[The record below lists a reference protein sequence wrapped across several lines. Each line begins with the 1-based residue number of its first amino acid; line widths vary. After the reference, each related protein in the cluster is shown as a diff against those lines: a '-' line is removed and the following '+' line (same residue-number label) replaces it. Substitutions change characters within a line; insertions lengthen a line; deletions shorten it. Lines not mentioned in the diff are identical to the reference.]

1 MTRAAPRSFS
11 ATSIFFTVAFFLEV
25 ISAQN
30 GALCDEAAK
39 TEPQIL
45 QADREHWA
53 YVPPIQPL
61 TPPVR
66 DVAWC
71 RTSID
76 RFILAK
82 LEERGLAAAPPADPT
97 ALLRRVTFDLT
108 GLPPTPHEID
118 EFTAAL
124 RKKPAASEEAY
135 VTVVERLLASDAY
148 AERQAQH
155 WLDLA
160 RYADT
165 DGYEHDNVRPDAWRY
180 RDWVIEAFRKNMPLD
195 EFIRLQLAG
204 DELRPNE
211 PEAAVATG
219 FLLCG
224 PDMPDLNRQDER
236 RSMLLNELTGTV
248 GSALLGL
255 QIGCAQC
262 HDHKYEPL
270 SQADFYRL
278 RACFETASFL
288 SKQLKEEDDQKDD
301 GKPDVRRV
309 FHETPGPWATSRMLL
324 RGDFQNPGPAVD
336 PGFPRVANP
345 MKAVVTSNEKGSKG
359 SGRRV
364 ALASWLTRGDNPLT
378 SRVLVNRIWQQHFVH
393 GLVRTPSDFGYVGD
407 PPTHP
412 ELLDWLAVQLVAQKW
427 DLKQMHRLMV
437 TSAVYRQAGGKS
449 PATDRENRLLSHF
462 PRRRLDGEEL
472 RDTLLVVSGRL
483 NRKSGGPGVMPPLP
497 KELLSA
503 IRKDHWKTSPEEA
516 DHRRRSI
523 YLFVRRNLRFPLL
536 DAFDRPDT
544 ITSCPERN
552 RSTTAPQ
559 ALVLMN
565 SDFALQAAADTAAQL
580 RAAPARDVNHQI
592 ETLYLATL
600 GRGPTT
606 TELTDSRALVESADT
621 GLTDL
626 CLALFNL
633 NEFAYVD

>member
-1 MTRAAPRSFS
+1 MTHRRRIWLLLVVSTMSLS
-11 ATSIFFTVAFFLEV
+11 AR
-25 ISAQN
+25 
-30 GALCDEAAK
+30 GDEAAK
-39 TEPQIL
+39 TEPAL
-45 QADREHWA
+45 HQADREHWA
-53 YVPPIQPL
+53 YVPPVRPK
-61 TPPVR
+61 PPAVTNA
-66 DVAWC
+66 AWC
-71 RTSID
+71 RTPID

-82 LEERGLAAAPPADPT
+82 LEAKGLAPAAPADPGT
-97 ALLRRVTFDLT
+97 LLRRVTFDLT
-108 GLPPTPHEID
+108 GLPPTPHEI
-118 EFTAAL
+118 EAFTAATK
-124 RKKPAASEEAY
+124 RRPASGDQAY
-135 VTVVERLLASDAY
+135 RAVVERLLASDAY

-180 RDWVIEAFRKNMPLD
+180 RDWVIGAFRRNMPLD
-195 EFIRLQLAG
+195 EFIRLQIAG
-204 DELRPNE
+204 DELKPNE
-211 PEAAVATG
+211 PDAAVATG

-248 GSALLGL
+248 GSTLLGL

-288 SKQLKEEDDQKDD
+288 SKQIKEDDDQKDD

-309 FHETPGPWATSRMLL
+309 FNETPGPWPTSRMLV
-324 RGDFQNPGPAVD
+324 RGDFQSPGLSVD

-345 MKAVVTSNEKGSKG
+345 MNATVATPPPKPIG
-359 SGRRV
+359 SGRRS
-364 ALASWLTRGDNPLT
+364 ALAHWLTRGDNPLT
-378 SRVLVNRIWQQHFVH
+378 PRVLVNRIWQQHFVH

-407 PPTHP
+407 EPTHP
-412 ELLDWLAVQLVAQKW
+412 ELLDWLAVELVARRW
-427 DLKQMHRLMV
+427 DLKQVHRLMV
-437 TSAVYRQAGGKS
+437 MSAVYRQAGAPS
-449 PATDRENRLLSHF
+449 PAADRDNQLLSHF

-472 RDTLLVVSGRL
+472 RDSLLEISGRL

-503 IRKDHWKTSPEEA
+503 IRKDHWKTSPDEA

-559 ALVLMN
+559 ALVLLN
-565 SDFALQAAADTAAQL
+565 SDFAVQAATDTAAKL
-580 RAAPARDVNHQI
+580 EADHPHNLERQI
-592 ETLYLATL
+592 ESLYLACL
-600 GRGPTT
+600 GRRPTEGEVAEG
-606 TELTDSRALVESADT
+606 ELLTASNDT
-621 GLTDL
+621 GLADL